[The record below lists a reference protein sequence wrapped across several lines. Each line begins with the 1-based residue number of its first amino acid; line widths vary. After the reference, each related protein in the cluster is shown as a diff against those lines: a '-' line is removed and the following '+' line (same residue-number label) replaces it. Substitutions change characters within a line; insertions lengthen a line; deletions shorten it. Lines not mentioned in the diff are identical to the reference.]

1 MTFLQISWLTI
12 VLSVAT
18 TSWIYVSDLN
28 SNFHST
34 RNEDSVTL
42 SLLLPAKEDDF
53 HFPFL
58 IYLLGCAHYIWPAVD
73 LSHRY

>member
-1 MTFLQISWLTI
+1 MTFLQILWLTI

-18 TSWIYVSDLN
+18 TLWIYVSNLN

-58 IYLLGCAHYIWPAVD
+58 IWFVGCAHYIWPDVD